1 MNAQF
6 KKGILELC
14 VLAVLM
20 RRECYGFELVNR
32 VSRSIA
38 MAEGTVYPLLKRL
51 KDESLLTTYLVE
63 STEGPP
69 RKYYK
74 LTREGVRHY
83 EELLDEWKEFV
94 SGVQDILTGEE

>member
-14 VLAVLM
+14 VLAVLS
-20 RRECYGFELVNR
+20 RKECYGFELVSR
-32 VSRSIA
+32 VSASIA
-38 MAEGTVYPLLKRL
+38 MSEGTVYPLLKRL
-51 KDESLLTTYLVE
+51 RDDALLSTYLIE

-74 LTREGVRHY
+74 LTDEGARHFAA
-83 EELLDEWKEFV
+83 LRAEWEEFV
-94 SGVQDILTGEE
+94 MGVEDILKGDE